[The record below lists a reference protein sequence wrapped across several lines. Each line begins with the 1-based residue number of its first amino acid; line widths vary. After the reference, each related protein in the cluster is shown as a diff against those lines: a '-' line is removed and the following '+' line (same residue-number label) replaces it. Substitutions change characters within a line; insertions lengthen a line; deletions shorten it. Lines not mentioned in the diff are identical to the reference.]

1 MNNNITNCLTSLH
14 SALSAYNG
22 FMLLAPKEA
31 TYPLLTYTIL
41 NSKESP
47 IKSFTSEGEIFT
59 VQFSYFD
66 DDSILNC
73 LSLNTSAT
81 SALESLSA
89 YFDVS
94 KGNYT
99 TIANTEQHK
108 FYQLIDTRDIEIL
121 QSLI

>member
-1 MNNNITNCLTSLH
+1 MNNNATLLLTTLH
-14 SALSAYNG
+14 GALSGLNG
-22 FMLLAPKEA
+22 HILLAPKESS
-31 TYPLLTYTIL
+31 YPLCTYTIL
-41 NSKESP
+41 NSRESD

-66 DDSILNC
+66 DQSILNC

-89 YFDVS
+89 YFDIS
-94 KGNYT
+94 TGNYT
-99 TIANTEQHK
+99 TISNTEQHK

-121 QSLI
+121 QSLV